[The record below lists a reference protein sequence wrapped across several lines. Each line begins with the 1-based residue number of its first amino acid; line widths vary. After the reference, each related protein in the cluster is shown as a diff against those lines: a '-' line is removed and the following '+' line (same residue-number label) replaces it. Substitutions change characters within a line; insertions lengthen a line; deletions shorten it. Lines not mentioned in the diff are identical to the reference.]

1 MVLLITSKPNTLSLT
16 KTDNSRASLGP
27 DGFLGGRDSPAL
39 RSGGRESVKKV
50 VLDKK
55 VEPMEFFVKSGSP
68 GTSRSVNL
76 DD

>member
-1 MVLLITSKPNTLSLT
+1 MFRRPRQLS
-16 KTDNSRASLGP
+16 
-27 DGFLGGRDSPAL
+27 
-39 RSGGRESVKKV
+39 SGGRESVKKV

-55 VEPMEFFVKSGSP
+55 VEPTEFFVKSGSP